1 MYICIYIRAQ
11 VFARV
16 RAPRADPSNHSSLQG
31 RDLNVTKYKL
41 RYFKFVRGELRE
53 RSVREDC
60 KRSERLGLE
69 IWIAGEV
76 VG

>member
-1 MYICIYIRAQ
+1 MVRKIRKRGIWMYICIYIRAQ

-41 RYFKFVRGELRE
+41 RYFKVQFILYHNFIQNFIQTFVL
-53 RSVREDC
+53 
-60 KRSERLGLE
+60 
-69 IWIAGEV
+69 
-76 VG
+76 